1 MSACVDVVTPIDFD
15 APLAL
20 PTNTLKITSVPVP
33 RPRLATRTTSVAS
46 KSSDT
51 AKAAPRGRGGASSL
65 VDRLPRRG
73 SRKSV
78 FGKSMP
84 PRSLYDDDDDDGES
98 PPLPL
103 PCLNGDEHE
112 PSYLRQFQSS
122 SAAAESTEFVPQ
134 AIKRE
139 KERPKTLKIIDWK
152 AASRSSSSV
161 SLSVASSSSSSLSSS
176 AFDVGYES
184 DNELAADEML
194 TFGDI
199 ENFGNTTRQPP
210 KIGCVSLPGAPIK
223 RRRVVKFSTHD
234 DDDDDGDD
242 HVVHDDP
249 PSNNDDGGDDEDDA
263 PRTSRAN
270 RNTLTESHSTA
281 DADPL
286 AGYLNPARGT
296 EPSEVDLDLARI
308 IAKMEDF

>member
-1 MSACVDVVTPIDFD
+1 M
-15 APLAL
+15 
-20 PTNTLKITSVPVP
+20 
-33 RPRLATRTTSVAS
+33 
-46 KSSDT
+46 
-51 AKAAPRGRGGASSL
+51 
-65 VDRLPRRG
+65 
-73 SRKSV
+73 
-78 FGKSMP
+78 
-84 PRSLYDDDDDDGES
+84 YDDDDDDCEP

-112 PSYLRQFQSS
+112 PSYLRQFPSS

-152 AASRSSSSV
+152 AASHSSSSV

-184 DNELAADEML
+184 DNELAAAVDDSM

-199 ENFGNTTRQPP
+199 ENFGNFTRHPP
-210 KIGCVSLPGAPIK
+210 KIGRESLPAATVK

-234 DDDDDGDD
+234 DGDDDGDD
-242 HVVHDDP
+242 RVVHDDP
-249 PSNNDDGGDDEDDA
+249 PSNNDDDDDEDDA
-263 PRTSRAN
+263 PRTSCVN